1 MSERLT
7 AANIKRDASMIL
19 DVIKLM
25 EELNQGWR
33 AITG

>member
-1 MSERLT
+1 NRL
-7 AANIKRDASMIL
+7 AQANIKCDPQMIRE
-19 DVIKLM
+19 VITLM